1 MDLKTATSTKI
12 VELVMSVSNEIY
24 DPCGLA
30 QGASIGMADMGLIR
44 SVEAT
49 RTECGQWHVKVTIR
63 FTSPGCFYFGYF
75 ERRLAEVL
83 EPYQE
88 LDLAVEWDDRL
99 DWTPDDL
106 APGARLKLAAVRRQI
121 SSVEKGGPDETTAK
135 GGVYD

>member
-1 MDLKTATSTKI
+1 MDLKTATSAKI
-12 VELVMSVSNEIY
+12 VELVMSASNEIY

-49 RTECGQWHVKVTIR
+49 RTQCGQWHVKVTIR

-99 DWTPDDL
+99 DWTPADL
-106 APGARLKLAAVRRQI
+106 APSARLKLAAVRQQI
-121 SSVEKGGPDETTAK
+121 SSVEKRDLEDTTAQE
-135 GGVYD
+135 GGI

>member
-1 MDLKTATSTKI
+1 MDLRQATSATI
-12 VELVMSVSNEIY
+12 VELVMNASNDIH

-44 SVEAT
+44 AVEAT
-49 RTECGQWHVKVTIR
+49 RTDRGRWHVKVTIR

-83 EPYQE
+83 EPYPE

-99 DWTPDDL
+99 DWTPADL
-106 APGARLKLAAVRRQI
+106 ALSARQKLAAVRRQI
-121 SSVEKGGPDETTAK
+121 SPIEKGSLQDTTAE
-135 GGVYD
+135 GGGT

>member
-1 MDLKTATSTKI
+1 MDLKMAPSTKI
-12 VELVMSVSNEIY
+12 VELVKSASNQIY

-44 SVEAT
+44 SVEARQT
-49 RTECGQWHVKVTIR
+49 ACGRWHVKITIR
-63 FTSPGCFYFGYF
+63 FTSPGCFYFSYF

-83 EPYQE
+83 EAYQD

>member
-1 MDLKTATSTKI
+1 MDLKTATSTNI
-12 VELVMSVSNEIY
+12 VELVMSASNEIY

-30 QGASIGMADMGLIR
+30 QGASVGMADMGLIR
-44 SVEAT
+44 SVDAT
-49 RTECGQWHVKVTIR
+49 QVECGQWHVKVTIR

-88 LDLAVEWDDRL
+88 LDLEVGWDDKL
-99 DWTPDDL
+99 DWTPADL
-106 APGARLKLAAVRRQI
+106 APSARLKLEAVRREI
-121 SSVEKGGPDETTAK
+121 SSVAKGGPGEATVK